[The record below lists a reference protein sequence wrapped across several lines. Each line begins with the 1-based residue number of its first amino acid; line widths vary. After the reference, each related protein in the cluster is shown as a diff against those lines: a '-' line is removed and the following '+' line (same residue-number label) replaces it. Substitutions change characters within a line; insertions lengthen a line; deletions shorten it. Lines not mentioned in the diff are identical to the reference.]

1 VFAVLFDPL
10 AVFLPQGVNC
20 SCFAY
25 GHTGS
30 GKTYS
35 MFGCGGDAVL
45 QEDDQA
51 LEAPPE
57 GSAFGLVPRVCF
69 HLLRR
74 LHETNTGA
82 KKCWVW
88 SVRC

>member
-1 VFAVLFDPL
+1 MRFALF
-10 AVFLPQGVNC
+10 VTSQGFHC

-35 MFGCGGDAVL
+35 MFGCGDEKSFA
-45 QEDDQA
+45 DDSA
-51 LEAPPE
+51 DLAAPPE
-57 GSAFGLVPRVCF
+57 GENFGLVPRVCY

-74 LHETNTGA
+74 LHDGNEGKQVYST
-82 KKCWVW
+82 CP
-88 SVRC
+88 